1 MTASRTQQ
9 VSNLIRY
16 IGDRVSGPGHPV
28 SELHPRTVHE
38 AIDTPSDE
46 IADSLIVELAA
57 DGVLT
62 MKEVRALEGV
72 VFLNVDLT
80 VEGWRRYEEGSK
92 STGENRQ
99 VNVGGKIAVSC
110 DVALSFAGEQRDY
123 VREVY
128 RHLEQRGINVFYDK
142 DKDEANNLWGADLA
156 VRLQKIYSEGAR
168 YVVLFVSQEYV
179 DKRWPRLELRAAL
192 ERRITERIDTI
203 WPVRFDNS
211 VVPGLPSTISYVQA
225 ENTTPKE
232 LSVMIAEK
240 CGVDR
245 FEGKASNA
253 PPPETRMATGVVQ
266 FDYSNHNGRYI
277 IGEGAAK
284 FETMWTKASNTS
296 IHVYNDGAS
305 INGVALARNYTSI
318 AQVTN
323 AESLDFTSRTRT
335 PSVGQIVVYR
345 NNHGF
350 YAAIHVLS
358 IKDDSRGNDRD
369 EICFRYAIQRGGSG
383 DFSQFDNEHL

>member
-1 MTASRTQQ
+1 MIVSRTQQ
-9 VSNLIRY
+9 VSNLILY
-16 IGDRVSGPGHPV
+16 IGDRVSGLGHPV
-28 SELHPRTVHE
+28 RELHPRTVRE

-46 IADSLIVELAA
+46 IADSLVVELAA

-80 VEGWRRYEEGSK
+80 VEGRRRYEERNK
-92 STGENRQ
+92 STGENCR

-123 VREVY
+123 ALEVA
-128 RHLEQRGINVFYDK
+128 RHLKQRGINVFYDEWEENK
-142 DKDEANNLWGADLA
+142 LWGADLA
-156 VRLQKIYSEGAR
+156 VELQKTYSENAR
-168 YVVLFVSQEYV
+168 YVVLFISQEYV
-179 DKRWPRLELRAAL
+179 DKPWPGLELRAAL
-192 ERRITERIDTI
+192 ERRITERRDTI
-203 WPVRFDNS
+203 LPVRFDNS
-211 VVPGLPSTISYVQA
+211 VVPGLPNTIRYETA
-225 ENTTPKE
+225 EKLTPAE
-232 LSVMIAEK
+232 LSIKIAEK
-240 CGVDR
+240 CGVAR

-253 PPPETRMATGVVQ
+253 PPPETRMATGKVA
-266 FDYSNHNGRYI
+266 FDYSSHNGCYI
-277 IGEGAAK
+277 VGEGAAK

-296 IHVYNDGAS
+296 IHVYNDGPS
-305 INGVALARNYTSI
+305 INGVALAQNCTSI

-323 AESLDFTSRTRT
+323 AKSLDYTSRART

-345 NNHGF
+345 NKHGF

-358 IKDDSRGNDRD
+358 IKDDSCGDDRD
-369 EICFRYAIQRGGSG
+369 EICFRYAIQRNGSD